1 MIINWKAKNLQSKKN
16 LSNAVD
22 AKRLNVKDLHVVV
35 FKIIKSVHKTAD
47 VKDAKT
53 KLSILEVDPI
63 SLFGFWW

>member
-63 SLFGFWW
+63 SLFGLGW